1 MTSLPPAP
9 RSRDD
14 EPLDAPT
21 WSVEGL
27 AAALREDPVVVQEI
41 MGNGQRDAVDAALT
55 ELVDGADFPV
65 YVALVQSPGGLAD
78 DRPEDELASLL
89 HAEIGEDGLYVVSLN
104 PDLGH
109 VGWQTYGAGVPGK
122 WDIYGVNPPPAN
134 GDWTSS
140 AAGQAAELVASAL
153 NDAEPLADDQLA
165 EYRTGDLWVDR
176 GSTLS
181 EDISAPTE
189 GTYAVVATGLGVGV
203 AIVAWFVL
211 RALARWRELAPA
223 TPVVAGVPRGVTPG
237 TAPPTRPAPTVP
249 DVRRRAEK
257 ELADLDRALLRRS
270 VAVSPALADPA
281 AEQRLDGSRTA
292 ARTLLDAG
300 DERDADLLESLGALV
315 LVRTARR
322 ALEDPEAPYRP
333 CFFNPWHGEGTTRVA
348 APVGTGDQVDLPAC
362 QRCRRAQSQPAQSR
376 SELNDPL
383 VVRGRLRRLRPYW
396 EGDDVWA
403 RTGFGAISDDLWRT
417 VLEDRRAA
425 R

>member
-9 RSRDD
+9 QPRDD

-27 AAALREDPVVVQEI
+27 AAALREDPVIVQEI
-41 MGNGQRDAVDAALT
+41 MGNGQRDAVDDALT
-55 ELVDGADFPV
+55 ELIDGADFPV
-65 YVALVQSPGGLAD
+65 YVALVQSPGGFAD

-89 HAEIGEDGLYVVSLN
+89 HAEIGEDGLYVVSLD
-104 PDLGH
+104 PDVGH
-109 VGWQTYGAGVPGK
+109 LGWQTYGAEVPAK
-122 WDIYGVNPPPAN
+122 WDIYGVNAPYADDASP
-134 GDWTSS
+134 S
-140 AAGQAAELVASAL
+140 AAGAAAELVATAL
-153 NDAEPLADDQLA
+153 NDAEPLPGDQLA
-165 EYRTGDLWVDR
+165 EYRTGDLWLDR

-211 RALARWRELAPA
+211 RTLARWRELAPGA
-223 TPVVAGVPRGVTPG
+223 AVARGVPTG
-237 TAPPTRPAPTVP
+237 TRPETDPRTPAAPSAP
-249 DVRRRAEK
+249 EVRRRAEK
-257 ELADLDRALLRRS
+257 ELSVLDRALLRRS
-270 VAVSPALADPA
+270 TAGLDPA
-281 AEQRLDGSRTA
+281 HEQRLDGSRTA
-292 ARTLLDAG
+292 ARTLLDTTA
-300 DERDADLLESLGALV
+300 EQDADLLESLGALV
-315 LVRTARR
+315 LVRSAQRLLAQPST
-322 ALEDPEAPYRP
+322 PYRP
-333 CFFNPWHGEGTTRVA
+333 CFFNPWHGEGTARVA

-362 QRCRRAQSQPAQSR
+362 ERCRRAQSRQALS
-376 SELNDPL
+376 DPL
-383 VVRGRLRRLRPYW
+383 LVRGRLRRLRPYW

>member
-1 MTSLPPAP
+1 VTSLPPAP

-211 RALARWRELAPA
+211 RTLARWRELAPGA
-223 TPVVAGVPRGVTPG
+223 AVARGVPTG
-237 TAPPTRPAPTVP
+237 TRPATVADTATAP
-249 DVRRRAEK
+249 AAHDVRRRAEK
-257 ELADLDRALLRRS
+257 ELSVLDRTLLRRS
-270 VAVSPALADPA
+270 TAGLDPTH
-281 AEQRLDGSRTA
+281 EQRLDGSRTA

-300 DERDADLLESLGALV
+300 DGRDADLLESLGALV
-315 LVRTARR
+315 LVRTAQRLL
-322 ALEDPEAPYRP
+322 AQPSAAYRP
-333 CFFNPWHGEGTTRVA
+333 CFFNPWHGEGTARVA

-362 QRCRRAQSQPAQSR
+362 ERCRRAQHRP
-376 SELNDPL
+376 ELSDPL